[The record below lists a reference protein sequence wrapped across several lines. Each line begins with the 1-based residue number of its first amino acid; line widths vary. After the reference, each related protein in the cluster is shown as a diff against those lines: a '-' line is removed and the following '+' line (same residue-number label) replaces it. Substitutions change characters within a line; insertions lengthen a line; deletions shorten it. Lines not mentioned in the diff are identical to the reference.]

1 MYYIYH
7 IPDIKKIGCTNNLE
21 RRVEKEQGWK
31 KDEYEILFASSD
43 INKAS
48 KIELE
53 LQNIY
58 RYKKDIN
65 EYKTVIKMKLNSTQ
79 QTTTFYCSKQNLTK
93 ELLLSKTIT
102 LEDQVI
108 EIDTNE
114 KANWI
119 IKNSNV
125 SMFDKDKCF
134 VYNKAMKEAF
144 AQKDIDIFSMFD
156 NIRQWADDRGI
167 YNQGDPKTQL
177 IKLYEETGELAQA
190 LLKNNKE
197 DIVDAIGDSVVVL
210 TNLAHLV
217 GTDIETC
224 IGSAYDEI
232 SSRTGTMKNG
242 TFVKDTL

>member
-93 ELLLSKTIT
+93 ELLLGKTIT
-102 LEDQVI
+102 LEDQVV

>member
-31 KDEYEILFASSD
+31 KNEYEILFASSD
-43 INKAS
+43 IDKAS

-65 EYKTVIKMKLNSTQ
+65 EYKTLIKMKLNSTQ
-79 QTTTFYCSKQNLTK
+79 QTTTFYCSKKDLTK
-93 ELLLSKTIT
+93 ELLLGKTIT
-102 LEDQVI
+102 LDDQVVD
-108 EIDTNE
+108 IDTNE

-119 IKNSNV
+119 LKNSNV
-125 SMFDKDKCF
+125 SMFDRDKCF

-144 AQKDIDIFSMFD
+144 SQKDIDIFSIFD
-156 NIRQWADDRGI
+156 NIRKWADQRGI
-167 YNQGDPKTQL
+167 YEQGDPKTQL

-190 LLKNNKE
+190 ILKDNKE

-217 GTDIETC
+217 NTDIETC

-232 SSRTGTMKNG
+232 SSRTGKMKNG

>member
-31 KDEYEILFASSD
+31 KNEYEILFASSD
-43 INKAS
+43 IDKAS
-48 KIELE
+48 KVELE

-58 RYKKDIN
+58 RYKKDVN
-65 EYKTVIKMKLNSTQ
+65 EYKTLIKMKLNSTQ
-79 QTTTFYCSKQNLTK
+79 QTTTFYCSKKNLTK
-93 ELLLSKTIT
+93 ELLLGKTIT
-102 LEDQVI
+102 LDDQVVD
-108 EIDTNE
+108 IDTNE
-114 KANWI
+114 KAKWI

-156 NIRQWADDRGI
+156 NIRQWADQRGI
-167 YNQGDPKTQL
+167 YEQGDPKTQL

-190 LLKNNKE
+190 ILKDNKE

-217 GTDIETC
+217 NTDIETC

-232 SSRTGTMKNG
+232 SSRTGRMKNG

>member
-21 RRVEKEQGWK
+21 RRVEKEQGWQ
-31 KDEYEILFASSD
+31 KDEYEILFATSD
-43 INKAS
+43 IDKAS
-48 KIELE
+48 STERE
-53 LQNIY
+53 LQSIY

-65 EYKTVIKMKLNSTQ
+65 QYKTLIQMKLNTTH
-79 QTTTFYCSKQNLTK
+79 QTTTFYCSKKDLTK
-93 ELLLSKTIT
+93 ELILGKIICLP
-102 LEDQVI
+102 DQEI
-108 EIDTNE
+108 QIDTVE

-119 IKNSNV
+119 LKNTNV
-125 SMFDKDKCF
+125 SMFDKQKCF

-156 NIRQWADDRGI
+156 SIRAWADNRGL
-167 YNQGDPKTQL
+167 YDQGDPKTQL

-190 LLKNNKE
+190 LLKDNKE

-224 IGSAYDEI
+224 ISSAYDEI
-232 SSRTGTMKNG
+232 SNRTGRMKNG

>member
-31 KDEYEILFASSD
+31 KNEYEILFASSD
-43 INKAS
+43 IDKAS

-65 EYKTVIKMKLNSTQ
+65 EYKTLIKMKLNSTQ
-79 QTTTFYCSKQNLTK
+79 QTTTFYCSKKDLTK
-93 ELLLSKTIT
+93 ELLLGKTIT
-102 LEDQVI
+102 LDDQVVD
-108 EIDTNE
+108 IDTNE

-119 IKNSNV
+119 LKNSNV

-144 AQKDIDIFSMFD
+144 SQKDIDIFSMFD
-156 NIRQWADDRGI
+156 NIRKWADQRGI
-167 YNQGDPKTQL
+167 YEQGDPKTQL

-190 LLKNNKE
+190 ILKDNKE

-217 GTDIETC
+217 NTDIETC

-232 SSRTGTMKNG
+232 SSRTGKMKNG

>member
-7 IPDIKKIGCTNNLE
+7 IPKIKKIGCTNNLK

-31 KDEYEILFASSD
+31 KNEYEILFASSD
-43 INKAS
+43 IDKAS
-48 KIELE
+48 KVELN
-53 LQNIY
+53 LQKIY
-58 RYKKDIN
+58 RYKTDVN
-65 EYKTVIKMKLNSTQ
+65 EYKTVVKMKLNTTP
-79 QTTTFYCSKQNLTK
+79 QTTTFYCSKTDLTK
-93 ELLLSKTIT
+93 ELILGKSINLD
-102 LEDQVI
+102 DQVI
-108 EIDTNE
+108 NIDTEE
-114 KANWI
+114 KAKWI

-125 SMFDKDKCF
+125 SMFDREKCF

-144 AQKDIDIFSMFD
+144 AQKEIDIFSMFE
-156 NIRQWADDRGI
+156 NIRQWASARGI
-167 YNQGDPKTQL
+167 YDQGDPKTQL

-190 LLKNNKE
+190 LLKDNKE

-232 SSRTGTMKNG
+232 SSRTGRMKNG